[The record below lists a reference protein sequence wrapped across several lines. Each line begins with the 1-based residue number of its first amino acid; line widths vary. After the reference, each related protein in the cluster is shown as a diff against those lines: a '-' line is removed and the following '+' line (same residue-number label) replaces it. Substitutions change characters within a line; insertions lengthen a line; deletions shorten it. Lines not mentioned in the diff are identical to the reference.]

1 MGVSQQKKMGHLSR
15 VLSLDGFKMNKI
27 VVVHVAHPGFLGF
40 LILGEKNEK
49 YRFTSVL
56 DCIFASGIHRENAY
70 FHGNFEQ
77 NKSKCYFNHVIERI
91 YTTLRKVI
99 FLRGG
104 WFLFSL

>member
-1 MGVSQQKKMGHLSR
+1 MGHLSR

-77 NKSKCYFNHVIERI
+77 NKSKCYFNHVIERSI
-91 YTTLRKVI
+91 VGWASEWSENVI
-99 FLRGG
+99 ILVFVLCC
-104 WFLFSL
+104 

>member
-1 MGVSQQKKMGHLSR
+1 MDHLSR

-56 DCIFASGIHRENAY
+56 DCIFASGIHRETPISTEILNKTKANAI
-70 FHGNFEQ
+70 
-77 NKSKCYFNHVIERI
+77 S
-91 YTTLRKVI
+91 TTL
-99 FLRGG
+99 
-104 WFLFSL
+104 